1 MRVMEYNLHV
11 TPHINRQNNQ
21 ENAADLSS
29 QVRKIDSFNY
39 ENVLMDLDELKS
51 FLYLI
56 VGARGLTTIDSAGQ
70 SGNNINARA

>member
-11 TPHINRQNNQ
+11 TQHINRQNTV
-21 ENAADLSS
+21 NATADLSS
-29 QVRKIDSFNY
+29 QVKRMESFNY
-39 ENVLMDLDELKS
+39 ENVLMDLDEMKS

-70 SGNNINARA
+70 SGRNINARA